1 MIIDLHVQRY
11 GPSGPARVLTI
22 HGVTE
27 HGRIW
32 HRLAHHLPEIPIAAP
47 DLLGHGRS
55 PWAAPWTI
63 DANVSALAALLDNQG
78 DGPVVVVGHSFGGA
92 VAMHL
97 AAARPD
103 QVAALVLL
111 DPAVAL
117 DGSRV
122 REVVDAM
129 LASPDYLDPAEAR
142 AEKATGAWADVD
154 PPVLDAELDE
164 HLVALPNGR
173 YGWRISLPAMVCYWS
188 ELARDIVLPPVG
200 TATTLVRAVR
210 ASPAYVSDQLLAAL
224 DKRLGADFELLDFD
238 CGHMVPQAKPT
249 EVAAGDPQSTGT
261 ALAMAPVT
269 DEQVEL
275 VRSLVAAIPLGRVST
290 YGDIAAL
297 AGLSSPRIV
306 GWIMRTDSSDLPWH
320 RVIRASGRPAQ
331 HLATRQL
338 ELLRA
343 EGVLSVD
350 GRVALSEIRYEFPPG

>member
-1 MIIDLHVQRY
+1 M
-11 GPSGPARVLTI
+11 LTI

-154 PPVLDAELDE
+154 PPSARRRTRRAPRRIAQRSVRLAYQPAGDGVLLERTGPR
-164 HLVALPNGR
+164 H
-173 YGWRISLPAMVCYWS
+173 
-188 ELARDIVLPPVG
+188 
-200 TATTLVRAVR
+200 RA
-210 ASPAYVSDQLLAAL
+210 
-224 DKRLGADFELLDFD
+224 
-238 CGHMVPQAKPT
+238 
-249 EVAAGDPQSTGT
+249 AAGGNGNHAGSGGPCVTG
-261 ALAMAPVT
+261 
-269 DEQVEL
+269 
-275 VRSLVAAIPLGRVST
+275 VRQ
-290 YGDIAAL
+290 
-297 AGLSSPRIV
+297 
-306 GWIMRTDSSDLPWH
+306 
-320 RVIRASGRPAQ
+320 RPA
-331 HLATRQL
+331 AR
-338 ELLRA
+338 
-343 EGVLSVD
+343 G
-350 GRVALSEIRYEFPPG
+350 PGQTARSRF